1 MARVAYDG
9 YAFTVDE
16 MHAVVAD
23 ARRVANPAR
32 AMVLGDLINFDVG
45 RALAIVE
52 YYHTIFVKC
61 DSARPAHRNSNM
73 SA

>member
-1 MARVAYDG
+1 
-9 YAFTVDE
+9 
-16 MHAVVAD
+16 
-23 ARRVANPAR
+23 
-32 AMVLGDLINFDVG
+32 MVLGDLINFDVG